1 MTIDISDIDET
12 FRKFFCRAGYWSL
25 YKTNILVLTYFAVF
39 RQFWMIWYRGR
50 WWMKSNFCNATS
62 QSHTIVASLGIQ
74 QQLFLRYISRL
85 LHNTSTIGL
94 SHRSRVPKA
103 NPIPRLGSSKALL
116 DCDIIVNKS
125 QLSSISN
132 SILLFN
138 FYMEPFKKRDMEISS
153 IKVNTF
159 PPAPAIQYLFSSSLQ
174 KICKWDLPSM
184 LSKR

>member
-1 MTIDISDIDET
+1 MKRIC
-12 FRKFFCRAGYWSL
+12 F
-25 YKTNILVLTYFAVF
+25 LT
-39 RQFWMIWYRGR
+39 
-50 WWMKSNFCNATS
+50 NATS
-62 QSHTIVASLGIQ
+62 QSHKIVACIALLASLGIQ

-85 LHNTSTIGL
+85 LHNTSTIGLL

-132 SILLFN
+132 SILFN

-174 KICKWDLPSM
+174 KICK
-184 LSKR
+184 

>member
-1 MTIDISDIDET
+1 
-12 FRKFFCRAGYWSL
+12 
-25 YKTNILVLTYFAVF
+25 
-39 RQFWMIWYRGR
+39 
-50 WWMKSNFCNATS
+50 MKSNFCNATS

-125 QLSSISN
+125 SSTTIED
-132 SILLFN
+132 F
-138 FYMEPFKKRDMEISS
+138 E
-153 IKVNTF
+153 VV
-159 PPAPAIQYLFSSSLQ
+159 
-174 KICKWDLPSM
+174 
-184 LSKR
+184 